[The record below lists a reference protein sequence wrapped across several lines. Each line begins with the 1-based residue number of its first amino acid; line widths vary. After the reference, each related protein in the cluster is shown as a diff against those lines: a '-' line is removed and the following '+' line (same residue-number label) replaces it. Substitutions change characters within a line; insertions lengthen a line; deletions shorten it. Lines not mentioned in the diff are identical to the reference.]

1 MTQIA
6 IDLLLGWPKSSFDF
20 LSKNER
26 HIFHFHQGLY
36 WTTHSPPYSTI
47 FCHFSGKFIIPS
59 SQNFLSFWAKGY
71 LRHLLFIFKFKFI
84 YFNWRLITLHY
95 CIGSATHQHE
105 SATGEHVPHP
115 ELSSHLP
122 PCTIPRVILC
132 VVFTISYRWWERQMW
147 THIEPMAGVFSR
159 P

>member
-1 MTQIA
+1 MSCPRSQGRGVPRRMTSSIA
-6 IDLLLGWPKSSFDF
+6 S
-20 LSKNER
+20 
-26 HIFHFHQGLY
+26 
-36 WTTHSPPYSTI
+36 STI
-47 FCHFSGKFIIPS
+47 EDPSREAGAKANGRAQRPPSTPWEGKTKASFLWLPCKLIQRRHFSFFFEIV
-59 SQNFLSFWAKGY
+59 FYF
-71 LRHLLFIFKFKFI
+71 FFKFI

-132 VVFTISYRWWERQMW
+132 VVFTISYRW
-147 THIEPMAGVFSR
+147 
-159 P
+159 